1 MPNCKTI
8 AICNQKGGTGKT
20 TTTVNLG
27 VGLARLGK
35 KVLLVDADPQGDLT
49 TCLGWRD
56 NDSLTTTITDKLS
69 GVIREDHS
77 DPQSGILHHEENV
90 DLLPANIELS
100 AMEMMLVTAMSRET
114 ILRSYLSK
122 VKDNYDYVLIDCMK
136 KKICMILIAVFVA
149 VLGTSTYFIID
160 HYKESNKQ
168 AELYGELADLVNAAA
183 QTDAATEPAKQI
195 PYSEE
200 KMLLPEL
207 AELYQ
212 QNGDLVGWISIADTN
227 INYPVMQSVNEPN
240 FYLKHGFDKEYSDYG
255 CPYVQEDCDV
265 QEPSDNLVIYGH
277 HMSNGS
283 MFAHLEKFKNKDF
296 WSEHRM
302 ITFNIL
308 TDKQEYEIV
317 AVFRTVVY
325 TDSPEAF
332 KFYRFIDAESANE
345 FDDFIAKSKELSFY
359 DTGVTAE
366 YGDKLITL
374 STCEY
379 SRNNSRLVVVAK
391 RITEDGG
398 ADAAKT
404 HAEAT
409 AEGERPN

>member
-1 MPNCKTI
+1 
-8 AICNQKGGTGKT
+8 
-20 TTTVNLG
+20 
-27 VGLARLGK
+27 
-35 KVLLVDADPQGDLT
+35 
-49 TCLGWRD
+49 
-56 NDSLTTTITDKLS
+56 
-69 GVIREDHS
+69 
-77 DPQSGILHHEENV
+77 
-90 DLLPANIELS
+90 
-100 AMEMMLVTAMSRET
+100 
-114 ILRSYLSK
+114 
-122 VKDNYDYVLIDCMK
+122 MK
-136 KKICMILIAVFVA
+136 KKICVILIAVLVA
-149 VLGTSTYFIID
+149 VLGTSTFFIID

-168 AELYGELADLVNAAA
+168 AALYGELAELVDAAA
-183 QTDAATEPAKQI
+183 QTDAATEPAEQI

-345 FDDFIAKSKELSFY
+345 FDDFIAKCKELSFY

-398 ADAAKT
+398 ADAA
-404 HAEAT
+404 
-409 AEGERPN
+409 

>member
-1 MPNCKTI
+1 LATGGHF
-8 AICNQKGGTGKT
+8 AFRKG
-20 TTTVNLG
+20 N
-27 VGLARLGK
+27 
-35 KVLLVDADPQGDLT
+35 
-49 TCLGWRD
+49 
-56 NDSLTTTITDKLS
+56 S
-69 GVIREDHS
+69 
-77 DPQSGILHHEENV
+77 
-90 DLLPANIELS
+90 
-100 AMEMMLVTAMSRET
+100 
-114 ILRSYLSK
+114 
-122 VKDNYDYVLIDCMK
+122 MK

-149 VLGTSTYFIID
+149 VLGTSTFFIID

-168 AELYGELADLVNAAA
+168 AALYGELADFVNAAA
-183 QTDAATEPAKQI
+183 QTDAATEPAEQI

-212 QNGDLVGWISIADTN
+212 QNGDLVGWVSIADTN

-296 WSEHRM
+296 WSEHRI
-302 ITFNIL
+302 ITFNTL

-325 TDSPEAF
+325 TDSPDTF
-332 KFYRFIDAESANE
+332 KYYRFVDAGNANE
-345 FDDFIAKSKELSFY
+345 FDSFIAKCKELSFY

-379 SRNNSRLVVVAK
+379 SRNNSRLVVLAK

>member
-1 MPNCKTI
+1 M
-8 AICNQKGGTGKT
+8 
-20 TTTVNLG
+20 
-27 VGLARLGK
+27 R
-35 KVLLVDADPQGDLT
+35 
-49 TCLGWRD
+49 
-56 NDSLTTTITDKLS
+56 
-69 GVIREDHS
+69 
-77 DPQSGILHHEENV
+77 
-90 DLLPANIELS
+90 
-100 AMEMMLVTAMSRET
+100 
-114 ILRSYLSK
+114 
-122 VKDNYDYVLIDCMK
+122 
-136 KKICMILIAVFVA
+136 KKICAILIAVLVA

-160 HYKESNKQ
+160 HYKEANKQ
-168 AELYGELADLVNAAA
+168 AELYDELADLVDTAA
-183 QTDAATEPAKQI
+183 QTNAATEPAEQI

-240 FYLKHGFDKEYSDYG
+240 FYLKHGFDKAYSDYG
-255 CPYVQEDCDV
+255 CPYV

-283 MFAHLEKFKNKDF
+283 MFAHLEKFKDKGF
-296 WSEHRM
+296 WNEHRT
-302 ITFNIL
+302 ITFNTL

-325 TDSPEAF
+325 TDSPDAF
-332 KFYRFIDAESANE
+332 KYYRFVDAESTDA
-345 FDDFIAKSKELSFY
+345 FDDFITKCKELPFY

-404 HAEAT
+404 HAEAA
-409 AEGERPN
+409 AENERPN

>member
-1 MPNCKTI
+1 
-8 AICNQKGGTGKT
+8 
-20 TTTVNLG
+20 
-27 VGLARLGK
+27 
-35 KVLLVDADPQGDLT
+35 
-49 TCLGWRD
+49 
-56 NDSLTTTITDKLS
+56 
-69 GVIREDHS
+69 
-77 DPQSGILHHEENV
+77 
-90 DLLPANIELS
+90 
-100 AMEMMLVTAMSRET
+100 
-114 ILRSYLSK
+114 
-122 VKDNYDYVLIDCMK
+122 MK

-149 VLGTSTYFIID
+149 VLGASTYFIID

-168 AELYGELADLVNAAA
+168 AELYSELADLVNAAA
-183 QTDAATEPAKQI
+183 QTDAATEPAEQI

-240 FYLKHGFDKEYSDYG
+240 FYLKHGFDKDYSDYG

-283 MFAHLEKFKNKDF
+283 MFAHLEKFKSKDF

-302 ITFNIL
+302 ITFNTL

-325 TDSPEAF
+325 TDTPEAF
-332 KFYRFIDAESANE
+332 KFYRFIDAESANA

-398 ADAAKT
+398 AVLPRLTPKQRQRANALIKRLCANYDNGNCLALDDGEPCACVQSISYSLLCKYFRKAVLP
-404 HAEAT
+404 AEPLLEADILGT
-409 AEGERPN
+409 RFEKCVSCGTPIIKKGNRKKYCEKCAQRAYKAQQAEYARRKRAESKNRR